1 MVSNFGIPIQSG
13 VEELK
18 ASNES
23 LEKNVKRMRL
33 QIDQV
38 FGNFI
43 QIWRFT
49 VICFQLDIII
59 QQEFTKG
66 YTLVF
71 RILTTA
77 VATLLGINW
86 FLVADLKE
94 DT

>member
-1 MVSNFGIPIQSG
+1 MHQKVATCILYLTQR
-13 VEELK
+13 EMK
-18 ASNES
+18 A
-23 LEKNVKRMRL
+23 L
-33 QIDQV
+33 
-38 FGNFI
+38 
-43 QIWRFT
+43 
-49 VICFQLDIII
+49 

-77 VATLLGINW
+77 VATLLGINL